1 MKADGGFQ
9 RQNLVDMKDADQI
22 FKNKNPMIAR
32 QAKNVRNQNPRVVQ
46 NHQNNFSRP
55 PYVSVRKRDGEIT
68 PNNVEKNQLIDELY
82 SRISDPVKL
91 VHCGIVSKR
100 FSTVQIRQNGKITN
114 ENDFD

>member
-1 MKADGGFQ
+1 
-9 RQNLVDMKDADQI
+9 MKDADQI

-32 QAKNVRNQNPRVVQ
+32 QAKNVRNQNPRLVQ

-55 PYVSVRKRDGEIT
+55 PIVSVRKRDREIT

-82 SRISDPVKL
+82 SRMSDPVKL
-91 VHCGIVSKR
+91 VQFVESFQRDSPQSK
-100 FSTVQIRQNGKITN
+100 FVKNGKITN